1 MSVLLRLQKRV
12 KPWSQIAE
20 EVKPWSQIAKEGET
34 LEPNC
39 SKRFK
44 AALHPVVEL
53 FPDIFAELRPGLP
66 LIRGVG
72 MSINTND
79 SSPVSKP
86 MYRLFPQE
94 KAEVERQLADLVGQ
108 GSVRPSHSAWVSP
121 LCSSVRGRCV
131 GRSLSHALIS
141 RGSIA
146 TALPMQLIPSVTTL
160 P

>member
-1 MSVLLRLQKRV
+1 MKS
-12 KPWSQIAE
+12 
-20 EVKPWSQIAKEGET
+20 

-39 SKRFK
+39 SKHFK

-53 FPDIFAELRPGLP
+53 FPDVFAELPLGLP

-94 KAEVERQLADLVGQ
+94 KAEVEQQLADLVEK
-108 GSVRPSHSAWVSP
+108 GSVRPSHSAWASP
-121 LCSSVRGRCV
+121 LCISVRGRCV
-131 GRSLSHALIS
+131 GRSLSHALTS